1 MRRVRL
7 ARWRWL
13 GAGFVIG
20 LAVTLGVFA
29 LVRWSA
35 TDEASEVPT
44 LVVAE
49 NACGQ
54 GWTDRGPGAQTLIL
68 RNTGGVAADAQLI
81 DVATGKVL
89 IDVEGIGSGAT
100 VPVQVSLGG
109 GRYALRCVFD
119 ELGAVTGPTVRI
131 TGPAGPAG
139 VAPVTRADLIA
150 AVRAYQ
156 ASVVAGM
163 VPLVADIASLQTAVR
178 SGDRVAAR
186 RSWLPAMLDYQRLGA
201 AYGAFGDLDVAID
214 GTPDGLPGGVND
226 SRFTGFR
233 RLEYGLWHDQPMT
246 VLVPVADALSASVT
260 RLRDQAPEMPVDGL
274 DLTRR
279 VHEILEDTE
288 RFELTGGSD
297 QGSGSSL
304 AIARAQVRATQM
316 ALEPLV
322 PLVVTRYPALPG
334 VDPALRRL
342 AADLDA
348 TDHDGAW
355 TPVQALDHA
364 RRQQINADTG
374 QAVELLAPIAAICEP
389 RRTS

>member
-7 ARWRWL
+7 ALAGWRWL
-13 GAGFVIG
+13 GAAFVIG

-49 NACGQ
+49 NACGR
-54 GWTDRGPGAQTLIL
+54 GWTVREPGAQTLIL
-68 RNTGGVAADAQLI
+68 HNTGGVAADAQLI
-81 DVATGKVL
+81 DAATGKVL

-100 VPVQVSLGG
+100 VPVRVSLGG

-131 TGPAGPAG
+131 AGPAGPAG
-139 VAPVTRADLIA
+139 VIPVTRADLLA

-163 VPLVADIASLQTAVR
+163 APLVADVASLQTAVR
-178 SGDRVAAR
+178 LGDRAAAR
-186 RSWLPAMLDYQRLGA
+186 RAWLPAMLDYQRLGA
-201 AYGAFGDLDVAID
+201 AYGAFGDLDAAID

-233 RLEYGLWHDQPMT
+233 RLEYGLWHDQPMAA
-246 VLVPVADALSASVT
+246 LVPVADALSASVT

-304 AIARAQVRATQM
+304 AIARAQVQATQM

-322 PLVVTRYPALPG
+322 ALLVTRYPALPQ

-348 TDHDGAW
+348 TDHAGAW
-355 TPVQALDHA
+355 TPVQALDPFCIGV
-364 RRQQINADTG
+364 RVVWVLI
-374 QAVELLAPIAAICEP
+374 LLDV
-389 RRTS
+389 RGN